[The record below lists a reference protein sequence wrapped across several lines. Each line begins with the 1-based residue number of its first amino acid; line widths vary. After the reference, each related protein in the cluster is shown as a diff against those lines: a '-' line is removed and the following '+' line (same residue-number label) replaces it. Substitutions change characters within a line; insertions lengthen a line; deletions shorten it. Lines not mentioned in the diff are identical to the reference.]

1 MKLFLRI
8 FLSFWLATILM
19 IAAVLSVSELLPLS
33 FPADHERLFDP
44 EMAASD
50 LTSAV
55 DAYERQGATEFLS
68 HVTVRHSALYLLD
81 QDGKVLVKEGVTPP
95 FYAQMAANA
104 LQGGHSEF
112 SRLGSRVIFACPIR
126 STTGRRYAAV
136 LTIFEPLKRMLNRL
150 FRLRFWLNLAAAT
163 LASALVCIGLS
174 LYLVRPITRLRATAQ
189 RLASGDLDAR
199 SSPHRVVRRDE
210 LGDLARDF
218 DAMAAHIQ
226 LLMTAQRRFVADVSH
241 ELGAPLTRMHLALAL
256 LRRQFSGKNNG
267 ELERIERETDKL
279 SNLVQQLLLL
289 AGLEAG
295 ACPAETLASV
305 SMRQLCESIIEDANF
320 EAAQAN
326 CRVVGS
332 RADIVVLAYP
342 QLLRRAIDN
351 VLRNAIRYSPA
362 GSEVCL
368 DCRVSDDAENVIVEI
383 LDCGP
388 GVPEPM
394 LLDIFRPFFR
404 TAPGRESDSGG
415 TGLGLA
421 IASEAIELHDGSIAA
436 QNRKRGGLQVTITFP
451 LKAPVLENELQPSAT
466 GA

>member
-19 IAAVLSVSELLPLS
+19 IAAVLSVSELFPLT
-33 FPADHERLFDP
+33 FPADHERLFEP
-44 EMAASD
+44 ELTASV
-50 LTSAV
+50 LTNAV
-55 DAYERQGATEFLS
+55 NAYERQGATGFLS
-68 HVTVRHSALYLLD
+68 LATVRHNALYLLD
-81 QDGKVLVKEGVTPP
+81 QDGKVLVRNGVPPP
-95 FYAQMAANA
+95 FYGQMAATA
-104 LQGGHSEF
+104 LQSGHSEF
-112 SRLGSRVIFACPIR
+112 SRLGSHLIFACPIR
-126 STTGRRYAAV
+126 SATGRRYAAV
-136 LTIFEPLKRMLNRL
+136 LTIFEPWNRMLNRL

-174 LYLVRPITRLRATAQ
+174 LYLVHPITRLRATAQ

-199 SSPHRVVRRDE
+199 SSPHRIVRRDE

-218 DAMAAHIQ
+218 DVMAAQ
-226 LLMTAQRRFVADVSH
+226 SQSLMTAQRRFVADVSH

-256 LRRQFSGKNNG
+256 LRRQFAGKNSG

-295 ACPAETLASV
+295 ACPAETLAPV
-305 SMRQLCESIIEDANF
+305 SMQSLCEGIIDDANL
-320 EAAQAN
+320 EAAHAN
-326 CRVVGS
+326 CVVSGS
-332 RADIVVLAYP
+332 RQDITVLAYP

-362 GSEVCL
+362 GSEICL
-368 DCRVSDDAENVIVEI
+368 DCSVSDDAENVIVEI

-388 GVPEPM
+388 GVPESM
-394 LLDIFRPFFR
+394 LSDIFRPFFR
-404 TAPGRESDSGG
+404 TAPGRESSSGG

-421 IASEAIELHDGSIAA
+421 IASEAMRLHDGAITAK
-436 QNRKRGGLQVTITFP
+436 NRKDGGLKVTITFP
-451 LKAPVLENELQPSAT
+451 LRVPTSENESQPAMT
-466 GA
+466 EA